1 MITGLVHRCTIWQ
14 PQGAATD
21 AYGQPALTAFAQTA
35 TDVRCRFDGKEQ
47 DAPQLLV
54 TATAPIAL
62 NDRITNV
69 QDRRGATIDAGPF
82 AVQEIVAPTGRA
94 EVAYRRLTLRRL
106 ISIDQT

>member
-14 PQGAATD
+14 PQ
-21 AYGQPALTAFAQTA
+21 
-35 TDVRCRFDGKEQ
+35 
-47 DAPQLLV
+47 
-54 TATAPIAL
+54 
-62 NDRITNV
+62 
-69 QDRRGATIDAGPF
+69 GATIDAGPF